1 MTEEVINTAYLE
13 TRLGVFDDS
22 QEISDMLS
30 DVWTVTSHTRGPRIL
45 MGCTF

>member
-1 MTEEVINTAYLE
+1 MTEEILNTAYLE
-13 TRLGVFDDS
+13 KRLGVFDDS

-30 DVWTVTSHTRGPRIL
+30 GWTVTSHTKGPRIL